1 MQIWQIDISKRPYKD
16 QTGQIL
22 WELCVCDSSDTG
34 FRYSS
39 LCPQSEV
46 NAEWLTKT
54 LKNAQQGTLP
64 DRFDVFRPQCL
75 GLIETAGKLLGVAVQ
90 PNPHCVHLKTW
101 LSQQNYQNS
110 KYYTDEIFNP
120 LAIERTPPTPAPIQG
135 QQWRFAALN
144 AADLI
149 DAFTDLPI
157 PILNM
162 PKSLYPVNL
171 GIASTTPVPGI
182 IIDAGRQSMR
192 LAQWLQETQ
201 PVALNYIAGSPDGLI
216 LEAGLAE
223 RWVLATFEDP
233 EVTKAGQ
240 IYQQRKQKSHQLHFI
255 LIRPDDSGITYTGF
269 WLLQNPTL

>member
-1 MQIWQIDISKRPYKD
+1 M
-16 QTGQIL
+16 
-22 WELCVCDSSDTG
+22 
-34 FRYSS
+34 
-39 LCPQSEV
+39 
-46 NAEWLTKT
+46 N
-54 LKNAQQGTLP
+54 
-64 DRFDVFRPQCL
+64 
-75 GLIETAGKLLGVAVQ
+75 LI
-90 PNPHCVHLKTW
+90 N
-101 LSQQNYQNS
+101 
-110 KYYTDEIFNP
+110 
-120 LAIERTPPTPAPIQG
+120 
-135 QQWRFAALN
+135 
-144 AADLI
+144 
-149 DAFTDLPI
+149 AFTDLPI

-171 GIASTTPVPGI
+171 GIASTTLVPGI

-233 EVTKAGQ
+233 EVTKASQ